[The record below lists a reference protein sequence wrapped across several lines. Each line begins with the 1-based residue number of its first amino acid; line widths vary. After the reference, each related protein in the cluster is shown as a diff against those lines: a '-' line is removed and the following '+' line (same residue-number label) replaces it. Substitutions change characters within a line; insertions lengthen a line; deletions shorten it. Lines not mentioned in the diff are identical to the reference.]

1 MRHTIAAWLVLVL
14 AGSVDAGVHVDIGI
28 RLPAPPPLVV
38 VPAVPVVQY
47 APSAPANL
55 FFYGGQYWVFTNG
68 GWYASAGYDGPWVV
82 VAPQIVPRP
91 LLVVPIR
98 YYHVPPGQWK
108 AWRRQEPPRWRHE
121 WGREWAEKRGWRGHH
136 DRDDDRGHGR
146 GRGKG

>member
-14 AGSVDAGVHVDIGI
+14 AGPVDAGVHVDIGI

-47 APSAPANL
+47 APSAPANV

-98 YYHVPPGQWK
+98 YYHVPPGHLEGV
-108 AWRRQEPPRWRHE
+108 APAGAAPARRSAACPATPRS
-121 WGREWAEKRGWRGHH
+121 APQ
-136 DRDDDRGHGR
+136 DRRS
-146 GRGKG
+146 